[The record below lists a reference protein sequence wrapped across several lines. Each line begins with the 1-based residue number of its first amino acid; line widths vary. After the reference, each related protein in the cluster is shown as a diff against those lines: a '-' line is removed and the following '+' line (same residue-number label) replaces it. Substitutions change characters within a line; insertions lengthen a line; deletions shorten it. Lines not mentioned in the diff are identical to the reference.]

1 MNRVQYVRS
10 KAQGVYRGLWGVLI
24 AGLVLGGGSGSAAE
38 SKGAA
43 LFKSKGCPACHGVDG
58 SYPVSQDY
66 PVIAGQNASYLLR
79 QMRDIRDG
87 RRTNGLSQMMREAVA
102 PVTDEE
108 FSSISAWLALQ

>member
-1 MNRVQYVRS
+1 MKLS
-10 KAQGVYRGLWGVLI
+10 GLQVLKRNLRLPMLLI
-24 AGLVLGGGSGSAAE
+24 GALSGSWGAPLLASNAE
-38 SKGAA
+38 GGA
-43 LFKSKGCPACHGVDG
+43 LYKSQGCPVCHGQDG
-58 SYPVSQDY
+58 SHPVSQDY